1 MLALFRVGL
10 RLPAWLC
17 ALALGL
23 AVAGCGTERLHATL
37 PDAIPGFTFADLK
50 AIQDD
55 PALTTDEKRERIRE
69 AVGAPDDS
77 NGDRL
82 VDFLLNFTVP

>member
-1 MLALFRVGL
+1 MLVLSGIRS
-10 RLPAWLC
+10 RLPGWLC

-23 AVAGCGTERLHATL
+23 AAAGCGFDRLQATL
-37 PDAIPGFTFADLK
+37 PEAIPGFTFADLK